1 LTHNFISWQGQR
13 VHVSVTGEGEPLLL
27 MAGLGANT
35 EMWTPFVKHFPENRI
50 IRFDAPGTGRSTTP
64 PFPIPVAA
72 LSGLA
77 AAVLDSCDVPA
88 ADVVGFSY
96 GGAVAQQFAF
106 EHPQRVRRLVL
117 AATTCGIHGVA
128 GDVNA
133 LAGLLTPIRY
143 YSPTYFDRTA
153 AATFGGATARS
164 VVVRR
169 RMMETRR
176 QNPPTPYGYAM
187 QLMGATGWT
196 SWALLPKIPH
206 ETLVICGDDDPL
218 VPIENARL
226 LASRLPRAR
235 TEIVPGAGHL
245 FLWDEVDNLA
255 HRIGRFLSPP
265 QAEAESD
272 ADVPL
277 AAAFRFPV
285 MPPPLHEADDAGR
298 TVFP

>member
-13 VHVSVTGEGEPLLL
+13 VHVSVTGDGEPLLL
-27 MAGLGANT
+27 MAGLGAST

-77 AAVLDSCDVPA
+77 AAVLDSCDVSSA

-106 EHPQRVRRLVL
+106 EYPQRVRRLVL
-117 AATTCGIHGVA
+117 AATTCGLHGVA

-133 LAGLLTPIRY
+133 LAGLLTPLRY

-153 AATFGGATARS
+153 AATFGGATARNE
-164 VVVRR
+164 VVRR

-187 QLMGATGWT
+187 QLMGAAGWT

-218 VPIENARL
+218 IPVENAKL
-226 LASRLPRAR
+226 LSSRLPRAR
-235 TEIVPGAGHL
+235 MEIVPGAGHL
-245 FLWDEVDNLA
+245 FLWDDVDNLA
-255 HRIGRFLSPP
+255 TRIGRFLSPP
-265 QAEAESD
+265 QAEAD

-277 AAAFRFPV
+277 ATELAFSV
-285 MPPPLHEADDAGR
+285 MPSLHEADDAARGASA
-298 TVFP
+298 